1 LLLSS
6 ISLLIDTLPEE
17 FSFVCNNLDD
27 TNRNSLSHLIQAI
40 NCITP
45 HSNVWDNTMNGIRM
59 LLNSAFEENNDLEIN
74 IFMRRLSLTGI
85 NERIML
91 SNALI
96 APRNIQSGSSSSS
109 SSLTGLTRRTFDS
122 GGNENARVSS
132 VPVDTIGITNRALD
146 SVAGL
151 AQSSLTQTTDTPR
164 VITNVPIALTS
175 SFCEDSMP
183 AGENQKDNA

>member
-1 LLLSS
+1 
-6 ISLLIDTLPEE
+6 LLIDTLPEE

-146 SVAGL
+146 SVAGS

-164 VITNVPIALTS
+164 VITNVPIAY
-175 SFCEDSMP
+175 EDSFSEDTTTT
-183 AGENQKDNA
+183 GESQEDNA